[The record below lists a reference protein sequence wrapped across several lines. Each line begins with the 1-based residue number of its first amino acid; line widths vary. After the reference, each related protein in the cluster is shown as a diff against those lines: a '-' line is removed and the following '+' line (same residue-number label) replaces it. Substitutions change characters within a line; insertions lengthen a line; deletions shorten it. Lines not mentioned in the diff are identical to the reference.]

1 VTESGQQADRD
12 APPGADSTTPSPSA
26 RSVPQLNVRVVTLF
40 PELFETFSST
50 SLVGRAVRTG
60 AMKLTTSQLRE
71 FGLGA
76 HRSVDDTPYGGG
88 SGMVLRVDCVVNA
101 IEAARNVLDDEARVV
116 LLTPQGSPFTQHTA
130 QRWAALRNLILV
142 CGRYEG
148 FDERTR
154 SFVDEEASL
163 GDFVMTGGEV
173 AAMAMVEAVV
183 RLLPG
188 VLGNEGSLNE
198 ESFSSAQ
205 QGGLEYPH
213 YTRPAEFRGMGVPE
227 VLKQGDHAEI
237 ARWRRELAQARTEER
252 RPDLALS
259 AGTGIEPG
267 AAQEG
272 KQ

>member
-1 VTESGQQADRD
+1 VTDSGNDPNQDTPTAGD
-12 APPGADSTTPSPSA
+12 GAASGSSA
-26 RSVPQLNVRVVTLF
+26 PQLNVRVVTLF
-40 PELFETFSST
+40 PELFETFGTT
-50 SLVGRAVRTG
+50 SLVGRAARTSVLR
-60 AMKLTTSQLRE
+60 LTTSQLRE
-71 FGLGA
+71 FGLGV

-101 IEAARNVLDDEARVV
+101 IEAARNELGATAHVV
-116 LLTPQGSPFTQHTA
+116 LLTPQGSPFTQRTA
-130 QRWAALRNLILV
+130 QRWATLSNLILV

-188 VLGNEGSLNE
+188 VLGNEGSLSE
-198 ESFSSAQ
+198 ESFSATQ
-205 QGGLEYPH
+205 QGGLEYPQ

-227 VLKQGDHAEI
+227 VLKQGDHAKI
-237 ARWRRELAQARTEER
+237 ASWRQQLAQTRTRER

-259 AGTGIEPG
+259 MADGGG
-267 AAQEG
+267 QRAAEEV